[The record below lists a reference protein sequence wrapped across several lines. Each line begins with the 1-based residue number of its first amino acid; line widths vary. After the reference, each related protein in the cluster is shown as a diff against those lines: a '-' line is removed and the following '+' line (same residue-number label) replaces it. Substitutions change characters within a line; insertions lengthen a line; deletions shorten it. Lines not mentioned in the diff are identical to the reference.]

1 MKLKKAQASVQECHC
16 VSRPRFTGFR
26 SLNILFCPMFPFLNG
41 DNNLTEASFLS
52 PLKVSTSDLVV
63 WILVCLLLT
72 ALSSCQLY
80 LSHIST
86 PMSAR
91 PGGAG
96 LCAVRLHALTASF
109 GAVFSPH
116 GVCSFWKWWFLSH
129 VAGQAIYVLITI
141 ETCRY
146 ITWSNRFHIVSARRH
161 RKMQIR
167 DERRLVKMDSLFFMA
182 PVPIALQAT
191 HAPFWPQP
199 RALPSVLSPQVMLWS
214 PCCGVEAAALSSPAC
229 KHCPIP
235 LLAA

>member
-109 GAVFSPH
+109 RGR
-116 GVCSFWKWWFLSH
+116 FLSTRRLQFLEMMVPFTRGWAGNLCADHHRNLQIHHLVKPFPYCISQAASENANKGWEKVGENGFSVLHGSSADSPPSHPCPFLASAPGSPLSALSPGH
-129 VAGQAIYVLITI
+129 VAI
-141 ETCRY
+141 
-146 ITWSNRFHIVSARRH
+146 
-161 RKMQIR
+161 
-167 DERRLVKMDSLFFMA
+167 
-182 PVPIALQAT
+182 
-191 HAPFWPQP
+191 
-199 RALPSVLSPQVMLWS
+199 SVLWRRG
-214 PCCGVEAAALSSPAC
+214 CCSVQPGL
-229 KHCPIP
+229 
-235 LLAA
+235 